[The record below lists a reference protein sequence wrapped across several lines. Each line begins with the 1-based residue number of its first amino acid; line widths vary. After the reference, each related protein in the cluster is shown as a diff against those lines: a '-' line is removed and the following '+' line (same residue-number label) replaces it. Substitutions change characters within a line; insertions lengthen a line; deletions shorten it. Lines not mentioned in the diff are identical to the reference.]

1 MKAIPTIA
9 AAVLVLG
16 TLPAAAESE
25 GEDRKVKAEEARA
38 ALLDD
43 LGLEGDQRT
52 QVEEILEGHAEKG
65 GELYSAHR
73 ESRSEGREQL
83 RQSRREARE
92 QMQALREETE
102 GQLKEV
108 LSEEQ
113 FSRLQELR
121 KERRKERGADH
132 HREGF
137 SRGSEERGGEGRGGG
152 RGHGGGKGRR
162 GGGSHH

>member
-16 TLPAAAESE
+16 TLPAAADSESE
-25 GEDRKVKAEEARA
+25 AEDRKARAEEARA

-52 QVEEILEGHAEKG
+52 QVEEILEAHAEKG
-65 GELYSAHR
+65 GELFSEHR
-73 ESRSEGREQL
+73 ESRGEGREQL
-83 RQSRREARE
+83 RRSRRESRE

-102 GQLKEV
+102 GKLKEA
-108 LSEEQ
+108 LSDEQ
-113 FSRLQELR
+113 FTRLQELR
-121 KERRKERGADH
+121 EERRKERGGDR

-137 SRGSEERGGEGRGGG
+137 GRGGEERGGKGHGGG
-152 RGHGGGKGRR
+152 RGKRGRSR
-162 GGGSHH
+162 H

>member
-25 GEDRKVKAEEARA
+25 GEDRAAKAAEARA

-52 QVEEILEGHAEKG
+52 QVEEVLEAHAEKG
-65 GELYSAHR
+65 GELFSEHR
-73 ESRSEGREQL
+73 ESRAEGREQL
-83 RQSRREARE
+83 RQSRREARD

-102 GQLKEV
+102 GRLKEV
-108 LSEEQ
+108 LSDEQ
-113 FSRLQELR
+113 FDRLQELR
-121 KERRKERGADH
+121 KERRKGLRQ
-132 HREGF
+132 
-137 SRGSEERGGEGRGGG
+137 ERGGDHHAKGFSAGGKGR
-152 RGHGGGKGRR
+152 GGGKGRR
-162 GGGSHH
+162 GGEGHRGGRSHH

>member
-16 TLPAAAESE
+16 TLPAAAESTS
-25 GEDRKVKAEEARA
+25 EDRKARAEEARA

-43 LGLEGDQRT
+43 LGLEGDQRS
-52 QVEEILEGHAEKG
+52 QVEEILQAHAEKG
-65 GELYSAHR
+65 GELFSEHR
-73 ESRSEGREQL
+73 ESRGEGREQL

-92 QMQALREETE
+92 QRQALREETE
-102 GQLKEV
+102 GKLKEV

-121 KERRKERGADH
+121 KERRKERGGH

-137 SRGSEERGGEGRGGG
+137 SRGGEERDGKGDRGG
-152 RGHGGGKGRR
+152 RGHGGGRGRR
-162 GGGSHH
+162 GGSHH